1 MASMIRILLVDDH
14 DLFRAGVGSILRSQ
28 DGMVVVGEYS
38 DGEQAIEAVRREAP
52 DLVLMDVHMPG
63 IGGIE
68 ATRKILRIAPQT
80 KIIAVTVLSDDPF
93 PNQLLDA
100 GARGYI
106 SKGSGSQEMMEAI
119 ETVMR
124 GNYYISSDVAQKL
137 TLTNF
142 RRRGEASPLDTLSAR
157 EMQIMLMITRGQ
169 SNQEI
174 SDALFLSPKTI
185 STYRHRLFE
194 KLDVSNDV
202 ELTHLAIR
210 HGLLENAQ

>member
-1 MASMIRILLVDDH
+1 MIRILLVDDH
-14 DLFRAGVGSILRSQ
+14 DLFRAGMGSILRSQ

-38 DGEQAIEAVRREAP
+38 DGEQAVEAVRREAP
-52 DLVLMDVHMPG
+52 DLVLMDVNMPG

-68 ATRKILRIAPQT
+68 ATRKILKIAPQT

-142 RRRGEASPLDTLSAR
+142 RNRGEASPLDTLSAR